1 MTTGG
6 SLLLGYTVTVRSGKG
21 RVRPCPKDMTPDI
34 ACGLLQ
40 LCGEVDM
47 TTRKFI
53 NGFLAA
59 LFILLLVAT
68 LIPTPVGS

>member
-1 MTTGG
+1 
-6 SLLLGYTVTVRSGKG
+6 
-21 RVRPCPKDMTPDI
+21 
-34 ACGLLQ
+34 
-40 LCGEVDM
+40 M